1 MIEFDGI
8 NKIIFVDKTEVKV
21 EEIYSRWKDWV
32 LKDLNAMFFQAF
44 IQDEVN
50 GEIMYYLINDWK
62 IEQKNFDNPLI
73 ITGNLI
79 IGEK

>member
-79 IGEK
+79 IDEK